1 MPKSIRSGLF
11 RACRPVLAGAAAVLA
26 ALAAPVAFGASLI
39 TLEDECRGRQL
50 LVQGPIEPGDF
61 ERIRARLN
69 ELVNLEELPE
79 VQDPETLWTVKLD
92 SSGGDVAEAMRVGR
106 LLRTALATTDVSYR
120 FARRDDGVYDFERA
134 ADSVCLEGD
143 HRLDGCAPDVVKA
156 ECAGACLLIW
166 LAGADRFAQEGRLGL
181 QALPGVD
188 AGALAE
194 YLREMDVAEGWLAR
208 LVDEQPADPLWLS
221 WPERRALSGRAR
233 PLETLL
239 AHCPAPLDAEE
250 AFESVTAASP
260 VVRDALMDRAEAHR
274 RCRIERVEQARAP
287 VLESLLRA
295 GGRTT
300 AAAL

>member
-1 MPKSIRSGLF
+1 MPKSIRTGLLY
-11 RACRPVLAGAAAVLA
+11 ACRSALAGIAVVVTT
-26 ALAAPVAFGASLI
+26 LAAPAALGATLI

-50 LVQGPIEPGDF
+50 LVRGPIEPGDF

-69 ELVNLEELPE
+69 ELVSTEALPE

-92 SSGGDVAEAMRVGR
+92 SPGGDVAEAMRIGR

-120 FARRDDGVYDFERA
+120 FARRDDGVYDFQRTA
-134 ADSVCLEGD
+134 ASVCLEGE
-143 HRLDGCAPDVVKA
+143 HRLDGCASDVVKA

-166 LAGADRFAQEGRLGL
+166 LAGADRFAQEGQLGL
-181 QALPGVD
+181 AALPGVD
-188 AGALAE
+188 ATAVAE
-194 YLREMDVAEGWLAR
+194 YLREMEVADGWRAR
-208 LVDEQPADPLWLS
+208 LVEEQPADPVWLS

-233 PLETLL
+233 SLDTLL
-239 AHCPAPLDAEE
+239 AHCPAALDAEE
-250 AFESVTAASP
+250 AFEAVTAESP

-274 RCRIERVEQARAP
+274 RCRIERIGEARAP

-295 GGRTT
+295 GVR

>member
-1 MPKSIRSGLF
+1 MPKTVRTGLL
-11 RACRPVLAGAAAVLA
+11 RGCCLVLAGFPAVTTALTAPAAR
-26 ALAAPVAFGASLI
+26 GATLI

-50 LVQGPIEPGDF
+50 LIQGPIEQGDF
-61 ERIRARLN
+61 ERVRARLTA
-69 ELVNLEELPE
+69 LVSDETLPE
-79 VQDPETLWTVKLD
+79 VQDPETLWTVRLD
-92 SSGGDVAEAMRVGR
+92 SPGGDVAEAMRIGR
-106 LLRTALATTDVSYR
+106 LLRDALAITDVSYR
-120 FARRDDGVYDFERA
+120 FARREDGVYDFQRA
-134 ADSVCLEGD
+134 ADSVCLDGD

-166 LAGADRFAQEGRLGL
+166 LAGADRFAQEGQLVL
-181 QALPGVD
+181 EALPGVP
-188 AGALAE
+188 AAAVSE
-194 YLREMDVAEGWLAR
+194 YLREMDVAEGWLGR
-208 LVDEQPADPLWLS
+208 LVDPPRGNPIRLS

-233 PLETLL
+233 SLNALL

-287 VLESLLRA
+287 VLESLLRSGA
-295 GGRTT
+295 R